1 MLQPS
6 NWSTGR
12 SLLPLSMA
20 WKHTPCLL
28 PVIAAY
34 VALHRE
40 DEKHGPRDS
49 VVEKYVDK
57 FCTEHYDKMYAHAKT
72 AHIAFAKGGEL

>member
-1 MLQPS
+1 M
-6 NWSTGR
+6 
-12 SLLPLSMA
+12 
-20 WKHTPCLL
+20 
-28 PVIAAY
+28 
-34 VALHRE
+34 HRE